1 MPEPTNTITEANDE
15 SSTTD
20 VAVSI
25 DQKRIIKRCL
35 QKLERKIPIVRR
47 YKRYYDGA
55 HDLNFASE
63 KFTTA
68 FAKQL
73 HKFRDNL
80 CKTCVKAPADRL
92 EIIGFASD
100 TSSDVYATSWA
111 IWKRS
116 QMPKV
121 SKRIHRDAFKT
132 GDGFAIAWA
141 GSDGKARIVKQDPEN
156 CTVFYNPETDTV
168 EFGAKLWRG
177 LDDFL
182 YLTVYTTTTIEKYR
196 SKKTHKNGSI
206 PSNPAAFEKRA
217 VEGES
222 WPITHEFGVCPL
234 FHFGIESSILDDV
247 IPLQDALNKSCADLL
262 VSSEANSLRQRWTTG
277 ISYEVDPETG
287 KQIIPFERASQWFA
301 ASDVNAK
308 FGEFQDATLEQF
320 IKQIEDWRL
329 EIASVAGIP
338 HYYFRVISGDF
349 PSGEA
354 LTKAESRFT
363 STIEDAQLDFGE
375 TWSQVMKLC
384 LAIDGE
390 KTSADADAGDDAEIA
405 DDLQAQT
412 DKDGKSSALET
423 QWSPAA
429 PMSDNEKADLAIKK
443 KDVGISEEQALSE
456 IGYTDAKIA
465 EMQKQKEAKAK
476 AAASS
481 FKSVFDAGGEIN
493 DETGASAVS

>member
-1 MPEPTNTITEANDE
+1 MPIESLPTTDTTAEAT
-15 SSTTD
+15 TTD
-20 VAVSI
+20 VAITS
-25 DQKRIIKRCL
+25 DQKRRIKAFL
-35 QKLERKIPIVRR
+35 AKLERKIPRVRN
-47 YKRYYDGA
+47 YKNYYDG
-55 HDLNFASE
+55 HHGINFASE

-68 FAKQL
+68 FSKQL

-100 TSSDVYATSWA
+100 ATSDVYAQSWA

-116 QMPKV
+116 QMPKN

-141 GSDGKARIVKQDPEN
+141 GSDGNARIVKQDPEN
-156 CTVFYNPETDTV
+156 CAVFYNPETDTV
-168 EFGAKLWRG
+168 DYGGKLWRG
-177 LDDFL
+177 LDDLL
-182 YLTVYTTTTIEKYR
+182 YLTIYTTDAIEKYV

-206 PSNPAAFEKRA
+206 PANPAAFEKRA
-217 VEGES
+217 VEGET
-222 WPITHEFGVCPL
+222 WPIAHDFGVCPL
-234 FHFGIESSILDDV
+234 FHFGLESSILDDV
-247 IPLQDALNKSCADLL
+247 IPLQDALNKECADLL

-287 KQIIPFERASQWFA
+287 KQIVPFERASQWFT
-301 ASDVNAK
+301 ASDTNAK
-308 FGEFQDATLEQF
+308 FGEFSEATLEQF
-320 IKQIEDWRL
+320 LKTIEDFRL

-363 STIEDAQLDFGE
+363 STIQDAQLDFGE
-375 TWSQVMKLC
+375 TWSAVMKLC
-384 LAIDGE
+384 LAIDGV
-390 KTSADADAGDDAEIA
+390 KIAADVDAGDDQETA
-405 DDLQAQT
+405 DDLQSQT
-412 DKDGKSSALET
+412 DGDGKSTALET

-456 IGYTDAKIA
+456 IGYSDAQIKK
-465 EMQKQKEAKAK
+465 MQKEKEAKAK
-476 AAASS
+476 AAAES
-481 FKSVFDAGGEIN
+481 FKGVFDAGSEIN
-493 DETGASAVS
+493 DETGASAAS